1 MGEMF
6 IFSSSIMIERITAVD
21 NIFEPSR
28 EYIKDRKQGSYS
40 RKNVMHVM
48 TSIPRWKP
56 YFVWA

>member
-48 TSIPRWKP
+48 TSIPR
-56 YFVWA
+56 